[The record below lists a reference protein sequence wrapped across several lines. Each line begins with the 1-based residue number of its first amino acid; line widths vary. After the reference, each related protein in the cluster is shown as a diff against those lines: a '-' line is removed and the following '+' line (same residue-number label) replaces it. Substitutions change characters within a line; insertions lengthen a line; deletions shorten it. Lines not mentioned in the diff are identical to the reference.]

1 MNTQWIVVANA
12 ASARIFRRESAKAPL
27 APVAALTHEESRL
40 HASALGTDRPG
51 SQAADNSQGPNHFEP
66 RSDPHRKEHQRFAKE
81 IARQLDEGLKAGAFG
96 TLTVFASAPFM
107 GELTAEL
114 SEAVSQRL
122 RAAHNTDLTHVGIA
136 ELERRICDAQ
146 SAAL

>member
-66 RSDPHRKEHQRFAKE
+66 RSNPHRKEHQRFAKE

-96 TLTVFASAPFM
+96 TLNVFASDPFM
-107 GELTAEL
+107 GELKAEL

-122 RAAHNTDLTHVGIA
+122 KTAHNTDLTHVGIA

-146 SAAL
+146 STTL